1 MCESVKMSAE
11 CILGNN
17 IDVLKTFEENTID
30 SIITDPPYG
39 LKFMGKKWDY
49 DVPAQEV
56 WEECVRVLKPGGHL
70 LSFFG
75 TRTYHRGTIKIEDAG
90 FEIRDQCGWMYGNGF
105 PKGIDI
111 SKAIDKKHG
120 AKRTLISGT
129 PKPSEFAGKFDQRSS
144 QDREKYGNPITDAA
158 QQFNGWNTTLKPAWE
173 PIVLARKPIEEDT
186 IVDNV
191 LRYGTG
197 GLNINA
203 CRIGTA
209 DDMNPN
215 DFDDSK
221 RTAPKFS
228 GILNSGQ
235 DGQYRNRQGQV
246 PNGRWP
252 ANIIHDGSEEVLTLF
267 PESKGQM
274 GKSSDIQR
282 TQNICS
288 GQTSNNN
295 KEYIPRNDNG
305 SAARFFYCAKASKK
319 DRDEGCY
326 HLPLTKCG
334 MMEDDNYPIKTGSGN
349 LRETQRHNNHPT
361 VKPTELMRYLC
372 KLITPP
378 GGTVLDPFMGSGSTG
393 KAALLEG
400 FNFIGIEIEP
410 EYYNIAKMRTSQT
423 SFQVN

>member
-1 MCESVKMSAE
+1 MSAE

-17 IDVLKTFEENTID
+17 LDVLKTFKDNIID

-56 WEECVRVLKPGGHL
+56 WEECLRVLKPGGHL

-75 TRTYHRGTIKIEDAG
+75 TRTYHRGVIKIEDAG

-105 PKGIDI
+105 PKGINI
-111 SKAIDKKHG
+111 SKAIDKKEG
-120 AKRTLISGT
+120 AERVLISGT
-129 PKPSEFAGKFDQRSS
+129 PKPSEYAGKFDQRSS
-144 QDREKYGNPITDAA
+144 KDREVYGNPVTPNA
-158 QQFNGWNTTLKPAWE
+158 QLYDGWNTTLKPAWE

-191 LRYGTG
+191 LKYGTG
-197 GLNINA
+197 GLNIDA

-228 GILNSGQ
+228 GILNGGN
-235 DGQYRNRQGQV
+235 DGQFLSRIGEV

-252 ANIIHDGSEEVLTLF
+252 ANIIHDGSDEVLALF
-267 PESKGQM
+267 PESKGQL
-274 GKSSDIQR
+274 GKSTDSQRSQNNCYGTTSD
-282 TQNICS
+282 
-288 GQTSNNN
+288 NN
-295 KEYIPRNDNG
+295 KEYVPRNDSG

-319 DRDEGCY
+319 DRDEGCSN
-326 HLPLTKCG
+326 LPLTKCG
-334 MMEDDNYPIKTGSGN
+334 LMEDDNYPIKTGSGN
-349 LRETQRHNNHPT
+349 LRNTQRHNIHPT
-361 VKPTELMRYLC
+361 VKPTNLMRYLC

-378 GGTVLDPFMGSGSTG
+378 GGTILDHYMGSGSTG
-393 KAALLEG
+393 KAAILEG
-400 FNFIGIEIEP
+400 FNFIGIENEL
-410 EYYNIAKMRTSQT
+410 EYYNIAMMRTNN
-423 SFQVN
+423 VY